1 MSELKPCPFCG
12 NKPEIS
18 ETEGCDFV
26 ISCDYC
32 GISMLDDMHWN
43 IENYDAKQNVI
54 DKWNTR
60 TPDNEALLAQVEELK
75 DECIKAKD
83 YAVSLSSTIN
93 ELSANIHELRG
104 LANGYINPNLAYLS
118 NSEAGYLDGK
128 EDLAEDV
135 LHIIN
140 KSPQQSLDSLKARIE
155 EETIENCKGYIL
167 DHYQSYFIA
176 DGLNDIPRKYQTTEL
191 LEK

>member
-1 MSELKPCPFCG
+1 MSELKLCPCCG

-32 GISMLDDMHWN
+32 GISMSDDMHWN

-60 TPDNEALLAQVEELK
+60 TPDNEALLAQVEELHDSLEHLVNVKAHK
-75 DECIKAKD
+75 DEFGKDAFYQSSQPRAWTEAKR
-83 YAVSLSSTIN
+83 LMQQ
-93 ELSANIHELRG
+93 
-104 LANGYINPNLAYLS
+104 P
-118 NSEAGYLDGK
+118 
-128 EDLAEDV
+128 
-135 LHIIN
+135 
-140 KSPQQSLDSLKARIE
+140 PQQSLDSLKSRIE
-155 EETIENCKGYIL
+155 EETISRAIEFL
-167 DHYQSYFIA
+167 DDSACEHSGKLYSL
-176 DGLNDIPRKYQTTEL
+176 DRKYQTTEL